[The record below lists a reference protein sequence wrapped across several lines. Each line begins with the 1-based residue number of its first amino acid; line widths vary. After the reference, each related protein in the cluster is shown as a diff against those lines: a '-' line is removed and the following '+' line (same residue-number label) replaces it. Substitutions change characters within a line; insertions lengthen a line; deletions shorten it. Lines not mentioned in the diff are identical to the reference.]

1 MSNKVKNIVD
11 LLPEGLSKE
20 AINEIASLVNT
31 VIEEEVDTQVKDL
44 NSKVFA
50 YLRIHIDEV
59 KEHAL
64 KELHEENETYRN
76 AKLFEELKTFM
87 TLEMSKEDED
97 SAVSKVVQ
105 ESTQTQEEVDV
116 LVEELN
122 KSLSENDK
130 LETTLTAISSNVE
143 SLKKEKELLERKVV
157 SLTESLDEAQEEP
170 FKSSEKA
177 VVIAENI
184 TQQQRTLSADNEF
197 LTKDVMKFMPF
208 NSTKE

>member
-1 MSNKVKNIVD
+1 MSNKVKNIAD

-97 SAVSKVVQ
+97 SAVSNVVQ

-122 KSLSENDK
+122 LSL
-130 LETTLTAISSNVE
+130 IH
-143 SLKKEKELLERKVV
+143 
-157 SLTESLDEAQEEP
+157 
-170 FKSSEKA
+170 
-177 VVIAENI
+177 I
-184 TQQQRTLSADNEF
+184 
-197 LTKDVMKFMPF
+197 
-208 NSTKE
+208 

>member
-1 MSNKVKNIVD
+1 MSNKVKNIAD

-122 KSLSENDK
+122 LSL
-130 LETTLTAISSNVE
+130 IH
-143 SLKKEKELLERKVV
+143 
-157 SLTESLDEAQEEP
+157 
-170 FKSSEKA
+170 
-177 VVIAENI
+177 I
-184 TQQQRTLSADNEF
+184 
-197 LTKDVMKFMPF
+197 
-208 NSTKE
+208 